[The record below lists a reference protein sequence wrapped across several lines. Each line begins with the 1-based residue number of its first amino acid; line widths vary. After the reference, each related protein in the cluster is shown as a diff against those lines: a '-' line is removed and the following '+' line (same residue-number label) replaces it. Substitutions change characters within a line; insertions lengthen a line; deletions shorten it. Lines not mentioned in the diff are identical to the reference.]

1 MKVRVRS
8 LADRHG
14 GRWALILLAA
24 ITTLGVGLRVYYALE
39 KENGVQDDSIR
50 YYFIA
55 QSLYRDHTF
64 DAPEV
69 QRDDAYHPGS
79 PFVHAGIWVLT
90 GGVNPKA
97 SRVVVALFSALMILA
112 TYLLARR
119 LAWPEGD
126 PDRGPPPESRDSAG
140 FAAPPP
146 VATAAG
152 LVAAFLIAIYPSSID
167 YFRSLMNEPL
177 AELSLT
183 AAMLGFL
190 WAAGPPGGQPPSPPG
205 SLWRWA
211 LPGFL
216 IGVTV
221 MFRPEALAFGAVLA
235 VVALILVARR
245 FGLRRGLSAAAVLLA
260 AFVVA
265 IAPWTIRNAIVLDKV
280 TPVAE
285 GGGNA
290 LFIGTYLPADGD
302 HFKLFDQ
309 REALMDR
316 FGVPQAER
324 DELPTGYILGDV
336 LDLVARQAYPQLE
349 PDAALAKL
357 GRKQLKDDVEH
368 HPIEYGGVLAQKLW
382 NMWGQAAAAKPR
394 QGGPGAFGDWYHRLV
409 VAFGLAGLVLLIVRR
424 RWEAWPLGL
433 VIAMATVIGMV
444 TLAPPR
450 RSVDLLPIACALAA
464 YAAAGALVRPD
475 GPAWRFLHRMGR

>member
-1 MKVRVRS
+1 MKERVRS
-8 LADRHG
+8 LPGRHG

-24 ITTLGVGLRVYYALE
+24 ITALGVGLRVYYALE
-39 KENGVQDDSIR
+39 KEDGVQDDSIR

-64 DAPEV
+64 DAPQV

-79 PFVHAGIWVLT
+79 PLVHAGIWVLT

-119 LAWPEGD
+119 LAWPGGD
-126 PDRGPPPESRDSAG
+126 PDRGPPAQSGGLPGS
-140 FAAPPP
+140 APPP

-152 LVAAFLIAIYPSSID
+152 LIAAFLIAIYPSSID
-167 YFRSLMNEPL
+167 YYRSLMNEPL

-183 AAMLGFL
+183 AAMLAFL
-190 WAAGPPGGQPPSPPG
+190 WAAGPPGRPPSSTPG
-205 SLWRWA
+205 SPWRWA

-216 IGVTV
+216 IGITV

-235 VVALILVARR
+235 ILALFLVARR
-245 FGLRRGLSAAAVLLA
+245 RDRRSGLYAAAALLA
-260 AFVVA
+260 AFVLA
-265 IAPWTIRNAIVLDKV
+265 IAPWTIRNTIVLGEV

-309 REALMDR
+309 RRQLMDR

-324 DELPTGYILGDV
+324 DELPPGYILGDV

-357 GRKQLKDDVEH
+357 GREQLKDDIEH
-368 HPIEYGGVLAQKLW
+368 HPAEYGGVLVQKLW
-382 NMWGQAAAAKPR
+382 NMWGNAAAAKPR

-433 VIAMATVIGMV
+433 LIAMATAIGMV

-450 RSVDLLPIACALAA
+450 RSVDLLPVVCAIAA
-464 YAAAGALVRPD
+464 YAASAWAV
-475 GPAWRFLHRMGR
+475 PAWRFLHRMRA

>member
-1 MKVRVRS
+1 MKERVRS
-8 LADRHG
+8 LPGRHG

-24 ITTLGVGLRVYYALE
+24 ITALGVGLRVYYALE

-64 DAPEV
+64 DAPQV

-79 PFVHAGIWVLT
+79 PLVHAAIWVLT

-119 LAWPEGD
+119 LAWPDGD
-126 PDRGPPPESRDSAG
+126 PDRGPPPI
-140 FAAPPP
+140 
-146 VATAAG
+146 ATAAG
-152 LVAAFLIAIYPSSID
+152 LIAAFLIAIYPSSID
-167 YFRSLMNEPL
+167 YYRSLMNEPL

-183 AAMLGFL
+183 AAMLAFL
-190 WAAGPPGGQPPSPPG
+190 WAAGPPGRPPASAPG
-205 SLWRWA
+205 SPWRWA

-221 MFRPEALAFGAVLA
+221 MFRPEALAFGAVL
-235 VVALILVARR
+235 VVLALLLVARR
-245 FGLRRGLSAAAVLLA
+245 LGLRSGLYAAAALLA
-260 AFVVA
+260 AFLVA
-265 IAPWTIRNAIVLDKV
+265 IAPWTIRNTIVVGKV

-309 REALMDR
+309 REKLMDR

-324 DELPTGYILGDV
+324 DELPPGYILGDV

-357 GRKQLKDDVEH
+357 GRKQLKDDIEH
-368 HPIEYGGVLAQKLW
+368 HTVEYAGVLAQKLW
-382 NMWGQAAAAKPR
+382 NMWGEAAAAKPR
-394 QGGPGAFGDWYHRLV
+394 QGGPGTFGDWYHRLV
-409 VAFGLAGLVLLIVRR
+409 FALGLAGLVLLIVRR

-433 VIAMATVIGMV
+433 LIAMATVIGVV

-450 RSVDLLPIACALAA
+450 RSVDLLPIVCALAA
-464 YAAAGALVRPD
+464 YSVSAALYRDHIPKRRQARSAEAGA
-475 GPAWRFLHRMGR
+475 GS